1 MRPVHRLHRLQS
13 PQNPH
18 YQENLLCFTLPLL
31 LHLHLPPQNPNPTT
45 IQNVPLLPQPSSPP
59 PPPFP
64 PLLPP
69 PLPSSSSIPNLKP
82 RRRIKTL
89 TLSLHSSTSSPI
101 PTPNPNPT
109 IPTPSPSLRSK
120 NPSDIT
126 VLVTGATG
134 YIGRF
139 VVRELLRRGFAVVAV
154 ARERSGIRGRDGPDR
169 TLSLL
174 SGASVVF
181 SDVADPAALDRSLSA
196 LGRRVDAVVCCLAS
210 RSGGVRDSWKIDYAA
225 ARNTLLSAR
234 RLGAA
239 HFVLLSAICVQKPLL
254 EFQRAKLKFE
264 SELQSLAAADENFT
278 FSIVRPPPSSRAWA
292 GRSRPSRAA
301 SPTSCSATEG
311 YQQDPAD
318 WRARKGADAI
328 GSGGVAVPLIGPRA
342 EVLEGADWDNGF
354 RDQRVRCFV
363 EGVPSLEDAAEF
375 GRIGR
380 YYAAESML
388 VLDPETGE
396 YSAEKTPSYGKDT
409 LEDFFARVIKEGM
422 AGQELGSKPSS
433 RVTHGDERWQRIK
446 CIVHSLVTWRIRN
459 MTIALQLAIFVL
471 IATSSVL
478 LTVVFASSDGWSSK
492 KNVVFSGTSLW
503 IGLVFFVA
511 ILNSLIS

>member
-1 MRPVHRLHRLQS
+1 MSLSS
-13 PQNPH
+13 PN
-18 YQENLLCFTLPLL
+18 PLL
-31 LHLHLPPQNPNPTT
+31 LHHHHSHL
-45 IQNVPLLPQPSSPP
+45 SS
-59 PPPFP
+59 
-64 PLLPP
+64 LP

-120 NPSDIT
+120 NPSDVT

-278 FSIVRPPPSSRAWA
+278 FSIVRPTAFFKSLGGQVETVKGGKPYVMFGD
-292 GRSRPSRAA
+292 GRLCACKPISEEDLA
-301 SPTSCSATEG
+301 SFIVDCVLDEDKINKILPIGGPGKALTPLEQG
-311 YQQDPAD
+311 EMLFRLLGREPKFLKVPIGIMDF
-318 WRARKGADAI
+318 AI
-328 GSGGVAVPLIGPRA
+328 NVFD
-342 EVLEGADWDNGF
+342 VLSKVF
-354 RDQRVRCFV
+354 
-363 EGVPSLEDAAEF
+363 PSLEDAAEF

-422 AGQELGSKPSS
+422 AGQELG
-433 RVTHGDERWQRIK
+433 EQ
-446 CIVHSLVTWRIRN
+446 
-459 MTIALQLAIFVL
+459 TIF
-471 IATSSVL
+471 
-478 LTVVFASSDGWSSK
+478 
-492 KNVVFSGTSLW
+492 
-503 IGLVFFVA
+503 
-511 ILNSLIS
+511 